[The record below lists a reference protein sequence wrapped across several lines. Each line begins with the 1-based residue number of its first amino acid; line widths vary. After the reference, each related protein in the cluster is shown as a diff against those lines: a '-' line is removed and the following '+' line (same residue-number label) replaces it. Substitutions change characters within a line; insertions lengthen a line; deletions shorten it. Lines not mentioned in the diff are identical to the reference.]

1 MYLLL
6 RLARALASTEVAGA
20 ALVAG
25 VSRAAELLGPNP
37 GVPALSTAEIEGLQ
51 QYVARLRRYW
61 KATTSIYSVV
71 KDSSFKPPAAAC
83 EAAKVRL
90 ASIGYCTR
98 VLLEVGHPTS
108 TRQHGSD
115 TG

>member
-1 MYLLL
+1 MFLLL

-37 GVPALSTAEIEGLQ
+37 GVPALSTAEIEGLE

-61 KATTSIYSVV
+61 KATTYIYSVL
-71 KDSSFKPPAAAC
+71 KDSSFKPAAAC